1 LRTSLKW
8 IGALLLSFAGAC
20 QGRIGAEP
28 GGSTGSGAGT
38 GGSGA
43 GGSVDAG
50 GQIVSGSGGQVVSGS
65 GGQVVTGLGGAA
77 NTGGTGTGGS
87 PPPPLDCSQPR
98 ASTARLRVLTESQYN
113 NSVLDIFQI
122 SGSLAKGLGPSLDDV
137 SLEQRADIATSV
149 ATQAVANFAKWAPCT
164 PPATGSAAT
173 CEQQIIDRIGAK
185 VYRRPLSA
193 LERTD
198 LKTLFDAGIKEKDFN
213 TGVEWF
219 LTALLQSPGFVYEI
233 VRPAPAENPGDVRAL
248 DGYEYASRLAYFIW
262 DGPPDDMLTSAA
274 ANNDFADATKR
285 SAQIARMLQ
294 DARFSRGITQFYT
307 RWLHLNAF
315 GELARDA
322 SGFDH
327 NVVNALSTSLLMSAT
342 QLYASA
348 SPNIRDL
355 FSGDSYYLNDVLR
368 RFYGLSGTGTAFTSV
383 PMSGQSRRGI
393 LTHPAMMA
401 LLARPEQSSPISRGL
416 FVLRSVLCRV
426 VPAPPDGLVIPP
438 FPPVQTGVSTREG
451 LEMLT
456 SAAFCQNCHSMING
470 AGFAF
475 ESFDAVGRF
484 RTTDQGR
491 PVDTSGALAIGK
503 DVDGAFTTG
512 DGLLAKLADSKDVR
526 ACFAEAYLDF
536 ALAKPVT
543 DQADACS
550 IQSLGTAFGASG
562 DLKQLVSLVAASDS
576 FRMRLAEGVGQ

>member
-1 LRTSLKW
+1 MRISLKW
-8 IGALLLSFAGAC
+8 MGALLLSFAGAC
-20 QGRIGAEP
+20 LGRVGAGS

-43 GGSVDAG
+43 GGPVGA
-50 GQIVSGSGGQVVSGS
+50 GGQVVSGS
-65 GGQVVTGLGGAA
+65 GGQVVTGVGGAA
-77 NTGGTGTGGS
+77 NTGGPGTGGS
-87 PPPPLDCSQPR
+87 SPTPLDCSQPR

-122 SGSLAKGLGPSLDDV
+122 SGSLATGLGPSLDDV

-149 ATQAVANFAKWAPCT
+149 ATQAVANFAKWAPCA
-164 PPATGSAAT
+164 PPATGSAAA
-173 CEQQIIDRIGAK
+173 CEEQIIDRIGAK
-185 VYRRPLSA
+185 VYRRPLSTM
-193 LERTD
+193 ERVD

-219 LTALLQSPGFVYEI
+219 LTALLQSPEFVYEI
-233 VRPAPAENPGDVRAL
+233 VRPAPAENPGEVRAL

-274 ANNDFADATKR
+274 ANNDLADATKR
-285 SAQIARMLQ
+285 NAQISRLLQ
-294 DARFSRGITQFYT
+294 DARFSRGVTQFYT
-307 RWLHLNAF
+307 RWLHLSAF

-327 NVVNALSTSLLMSAT
+327 NVANALSASLLMSAT

-355 FSGDSYYLNDVLR
+355 FSGESYYLNDVLR
-368 RFYGLSGTGTAFTSV
+368 RFYGLSGTGTAFTAMT
-383 PMSGQSRRGI
+383 MSGQSRRGI
-393 LTHPAMMA
+393 LTHPALMA

-416 FVLRSVLCRV
+416 FLLRNVLCRV

-438 FPPVQTGVSTREG
+438 FPPVQNGVSTREG

-456 SAAFCQNCHSMING
+456 GAAFCQNCHAMING
-470 AGFAF
+470 AGFTF
-475 ESFDAVGRF
+475 ESFDSVGRF

-491 PVDTSGALAIGK
+491 PVNTSGALAIGK

-536 ALAKPVT
+536 ALSKPVT
-543 DQADACS
+543 DPADACS
-550 IQSLGTAFGASG
+550 IQTLAVAFGASG
-562 DLKQLVSLVAASDS
+562 DLKQLVSSVAGSDS
-576 FRMRLAEGVGQ
+576 FRLRLSEGVGP